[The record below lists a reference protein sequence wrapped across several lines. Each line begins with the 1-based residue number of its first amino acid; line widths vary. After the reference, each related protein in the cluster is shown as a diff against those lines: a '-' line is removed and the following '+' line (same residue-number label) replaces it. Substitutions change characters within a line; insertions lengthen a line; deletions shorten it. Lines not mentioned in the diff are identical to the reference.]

1 MHQTTPMKIDTLQ
14 ALETPEGIDIE
25 FQYAGPTARVLAY
38 LIDGIIKSILTVI
51 IAIPFSFFGAL
62 GFGLIT
68 IAYFLIEWFYPVFL
82 EVLRNGQTFGK
93 STMNLQVISDDGTP
107 INWSKSILR
116 NLLRVVDFLP
126 LGYLLGL
133 ISISCN
139 SQFKRL
145 GDLAAGTVVVYT
157 REKASNMAATFS
169 QENAPIKALPITLSL
184 EEQRA
189 ILSFSERRQFFSQ
202 ERQQELAEELRPLFP
217 EDPDLVS
224 TLYQTAAAIKGARL

>member
-1 MHQTTPMKIDTLQ
+1 MHQNTSMKIDTLQ

-38 LIDGIIKSILTVI
+38 LIDSIIKTVLTAI
-51 IAIPFSFFGAL
+51 ITIPFSFFGAL

-82 EVLRNGQTFGK
+82 EVLRNGQTYGK
-93 STMNLQVISDDGTP
+93 SSMNLQVISDDGTP

-133 ISISCN
+133 ISMSC
-139 SQFKRL
+139 SGQFKRL

-157 REKASNMAATFS
+157 REKTADIENQSN
-169 QENAPIKALPITLSL
+169 QENGFVKALPLTLSL
-184 EEQRA
+184 PEQRA
-189 ILSFSERRQFFSQ
+189 IISFSERRQFFSR

-217 EDPDLVS
+217 DDPNLVN